1 MDIGRAFGVLFE
13 DRDWVMKLILGSVLM
28 LIPIF
33 GQLALLGYGV
43 AIIRNVMAGDPNP
56 LPAWDNL
63 GDYFMDG
70 LKLAVVNLI
79 YAIPLILVGC
89 ILAGTSVLP
98 ALGGDSDEL
107 VTVLAGMT
115 GIVGLCLT
123 CVVML
128 YALFLGLLSP
138 VLHIFY
144 AESGD
149 IGTCLRFGAIF
160 RYLSDNTGSI
170 VVSVLVVWAV
180 NAFILPI
187 VGAVSFGLLALPA
200 TFWVK
205 TLSCHLYGQIS
216 QQAQSAVS
224 GGF

>member
-13 DRDWVMKLILGSVLM
+13 DKDWVMKLVLGSVLM

-33 GQLALLGYGV
+33 GQLALLGYGI
-43 AIIRNVMAGDPNP
+43 AIIRNVIADDPNP
-56 LPAWDNL
+56 LPAWENI
-63 GDYFMDG
+63 GDYFVDG
-70 LKLAVVNLI
+70 LKLALVNLI
-79 YAIPLILVGC
+79 YAVPLILVGC
-89 ILAGTSVLP
+89 LFFGVGILP

-107 VTVLAGMT
+107 MVVLMGMT
-115 GIVGLCLT
+115 SIVTLCLT
-123 CVVML
+123 CVVIL

-149 IGTCLRFGAIF
+149 IGACLRFGEVF
-160 RYLSDNTGSI
+160 RYLSNHIGPII
-170 VVSVLVVWAV
+170 VSLLVVWAI

-187 VGAVSFGLLALPA
+187 VLVVSLGLLALPTA
-200 TFWVK
+200 FWMK
-205 TLSCHLYGQIS
+205 TVSCHLYGQIS
-216 QQAQSAVS
+216 RQAQLTVP